1 MFRKTVWAMV
11 SIILGMNFPAWGET
25 LSPMVVGCMGS
36 QSGYNPGSD
45 WFIIGNANA
54 DVNHMFVAVQKYSL
68 NTLSSTVASA
78 TLTTTLSTNINSAGT
93 NNYFLLQHY
102 RYNNSGS
109 LDFDDVNLN
118 NASVDTIN
126 LYIASVGTYSW
137 DVTQY
142 VNADIAAGYS
152 CSGFRMVLCDASWS
166 GLPDDNGWQ
175 EVVFDLSPRLTISL
189 AEHDFSSSP
198 NVIGCIGANSGFNPG
213 TDWFVIGNASVDA
226 NHMFVAVE
234 KFPLGDIPSVPSA
247 VLSNTVI
254 STYNTDS
261 ENDLNYFIV
270 QHYIYDNSVE
280 ICWDDATTTSVETI
294 SGVAAA
300 KCLMYTMDVT
310 SYVNQDIAKGYTH
323 SAFRIVLTD
332 EYGTPLV
339 DDVENGQQI
348 VSFDM
353 SPTLTAGIPAPV
365 FSSTGS
371 EISDATQISITCSL
385 SRVNIYYT
393 VNGTTPTSTT
403 GTLYTSAVT
412 VNPGTTLKAAA
423 VSSDGKWISDVTSVS
438 YIAPL
443 SQIDTEVWT
452 FSNITVNNG
461 GSQSWKS
468 STAISNVGTYYD
480 YSYTISNVSA
490 KMFGVYQNVTSYIPS
505 ENLTNS
511 GSVEGTPPFDL
522 RSADDPISGTF
533 TILGNTLSVSA
544 TVHVY
549 VDADGYLHVDISNVN
564 LGSGLVTAARFSG
577 TVTANTYARLTGSS
591 PILSVS
597 PTSQEVSAD
606 AGTMTF
612 TVSNIGTGTLNW
624 SGAVISGS
632 EWVSITQS
640 GDMLTLSYLAN
651 TSTTASR
658 TAMIQITAMRAS
670 GSPINVTLT
679 QSVAE
684 PTPGDA
690 NCDGMVDVG
699 DLGILAANYGVAAGA
714 GWGQGDFN
722 NDGAVD
728 VGDLGI
734 LAANYGTNASSANW
748 SVDYAKAFGTTV
760 MEGECDEEVSSICSS
775 LGLSLIAGLA
785 MMGLMIVK
793 LEE

>member
-1 MFRKTVWAMV
+1 
-11 SIILGMNFPAWGET
+11 
-25 LSPMVVGCMGS
+25 
-36 QSGYNPGSD
+36 
-45 WFIIGNANA
+45 
-54 DVNHMFVAVQKYSL
+54 
-68 NTLSSTVASA
+68 
-78 TLTTTLSTNINSAGT
+78 
-93 NNYFLLQHY
+93 
-102 RYNNSGS
+102 
-109 LDFDDVNLN
+109 
-118 NASVDTIN
+118 
-126 LYIASVGTYSW
+126 
-137 DVTQY
+137 
-142 VNADIAAGYS
+142 
-152 CSGFRMVLCDASWS
+152 
-166 GLPDDNGWQ
+166 
-175 EVVFDLSPRLTISL
+175 
-189 AEHDFSSSP
+189 
-198 NVIGCIGANSGFNPG
+198 
-213 TDWFVIGNASVDA
+213 
-226 NHMFVAVE
+226 
-234 KFPLGDIPSVPSA
+234 
-247 VLSNTVI
+247 
-254 STYNTDS
+254 
-261 ENDLNYFIV
+261 
-270 QHYIYDNSVE
+270 
-280 ICWDDATTTSVETI
+280 
-294 SGVAAA
+294 
-300 KCLMYTMDVT
+300 
-310 SYVNQDIAKGYTH
+310 
-323 SAFRIVLTD
+323 
-332 EYGTPLV
+332 
-339 DDVENGQQI
+339 
-348 VSFDM
+348 
-353 SPTLTAGIPAPV
+353 
-365 FSSTGS
+365 
-371 EISDATQISITCSL
+371 
-385 SRVNIYYT
+385 
-393 VNGTTPTSTT
+393 
-403 GTLYTSAVT
+403 
-412 VNPGTTLKAAA
+412 
-423 VSSDGKWISDVTSVS
+423 
-438 YIAPL
+438 
-443 SQIDTEVWT
+443 
-452 FSNITVNNG
+452 
-461 GSQSWKS
+461 
-468 STAISNVGTYYD
+468 
-480 YSYTISNVSA
+480 
-490 KMFGVYQNVTSYIPS
+490 MFGVYQNVTSYIPS